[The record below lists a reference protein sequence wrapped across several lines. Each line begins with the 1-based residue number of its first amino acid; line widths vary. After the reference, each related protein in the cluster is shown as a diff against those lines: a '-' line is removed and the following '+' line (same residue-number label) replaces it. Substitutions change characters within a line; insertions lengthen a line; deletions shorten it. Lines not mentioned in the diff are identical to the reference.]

1 MKNGQVGRLKPV
13 DNFVW
18 VPIYSIVNTSFDPE
32 CIYMF
37 VYNENPWNA
46 EILVVCKADR
56 FLSPNIPEYTS
67 PEVYQNPLKYDYLHI
82 TDTQQ

>member
-1 MKNGQVGRLKPV
+1 MKNGHVGRLKPV

-37 VYNENPWNA
+37 VYNENP
-46 EILVVCKADR
+46 
-56 FLSPNIPEYTS
+56 
-67 PEVYQNPLKYDYLHI
+67 
-82 TDTQQ
+82 

>member
-1 MKNGQVGRLKPV
+1 MQVGRLKPV

-37 VYNENPWNA
+37 VYNKTPRNA
-46 EILVVCKADR
+46 EILVFCKADR
-56 FLSPNIPEYTS
+56 FLGPNILNMPEYTS
-67 PEVYQNPLKYDYLHI
+67 PNLPELKYGYLHI